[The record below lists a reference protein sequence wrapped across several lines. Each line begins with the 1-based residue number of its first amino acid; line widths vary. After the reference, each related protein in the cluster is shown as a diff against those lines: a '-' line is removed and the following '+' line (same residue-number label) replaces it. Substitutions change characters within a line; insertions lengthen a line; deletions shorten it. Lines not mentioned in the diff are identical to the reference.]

1 VTFSSGHNTFPIRRL
16 QVSYSPRI
24 IALAGSLRKGSYN
37 KKLVNTAAAAARK
50 AGAEVTYIDLK
61 DYPLPIFD
69 QDLEDEHGLPENGRR
84 LKDLY
89 LKNDGLL
96 ISSPEY
102 NSSFSA
108 VLKNTLDW
116 LSRPVEGYPPLECFE
131 GKVAA
136 LMAASPGRLGGIRS
150 LSQLRLV
157 LTNLKVLVLPEQ
169 VAVSQAHKAFDPDEN
184 LEDSKRRASVES
196 LAEKLVTVLRKT
208 KG

>member
-1 VTFSSGHNTFPIRRL
+1 MS
-16 QVSYSPRI
+16 QSPRI
-24 IALAGSLRKGSYN
+24 IALAGSLRRGSYN
-37 KKLVNTAAAAARK
+37 KMLVKMAAKAARK
-50 AGAEVTYIDLK
+50 AYAEVSYIDLR

-84 LKDLY
+84 LKDLF
-89 LKNDGLL
+89 LENDGLL
-96 ISSPEY
+96 ISSPEN

-116 LSRPVEGYPPLECFE
+116 LSRPVDGYPPLECFE

-136 LMAASPGRLGGIRS
+136 LLAASPGRLGGMRG

-157 LTNLKVLVLPEQ
+157 LTSLKVLVLPEQ
-169 VAVSQAHKAFDPDEN
+169 VAVSQAHKAFDADEN
-184 LEDSKRRASVES
+184 LEDSGRRTSVES
-196 LAEKLVTVLRKT
+196 LAEKLVSLLQKM